1 MKFTTK
7 DKIPREKDIEGTE
20 GHLKIILLKPKSK
33 MNENLLVIYYPQMFC
48 KLLYKVGIGAEIW
61 NWRVCSRLDKQ
72 TPKW

>member
-1 MKFTTK
+1 MKFTTQ
-7 DKIPREKDIEGTE
+7 DKIPREKDIGGTE
-20 GHLKIILLKPKSK
+20 GHLKIILFKPKSK
-33 MNENLLVIYYPQMFC
+33 INENLLVICSQMFC